1 MPLDRKINKSRKRA
15 KDSRA
20 DQDGR
25 VGHRD
30 IHASMRE
37 SVNLTPLPGPSGVAE
52 ASDATD
58 RNLEITINFPAST
71 QDSAALEPLQG
82 EMNDNFHGDAAADSP
97 VGLTAR
103 EMRRAGLTNETI
115 WEKVAAREER
125 ARKSRFAFLQVPLY
139 YHVGGGVAEPPRCRK
154 RAFEAGNEPSSR
166 SSSSSEGSRSS
177 SSRASQ
183 PSRSSL
189 IGLGDG
195 GKSARR
201 TAGTEGG

>member
-1 MPLDRKINKSRKRA
+1 MPLDRKLNKSRKRA
-15 KDSRA
+15 KVSRA

-25 VGHRD
+25 ARHND

-58 RNLEITINFPAST
+58 RNPEIYKNFPAST

-82 EMNDNFHGDAAADSP
+82 EMNDNFHGDAAANSP
-97 VGLTAR
+97 GGLTAH
-103 EMRRAGLTNETI
+103 ELRRAGLTSETI

-125 ARKSRFAFLQVPLY
+125 ARKSRFASLQVPPIY
-139 YHVGGGVAEPPRCRK
+139 YHVGGGVAEPPRGRK
-154 RAFEAGNEPSSR
+154 RASEAGNEPSSR
-166 SSSSSEGSRSS
+166 SSSSSESS
-177 SSRASQ
+177 LFSGSRASQ
-183 PSRSSL
+183 PPRSSL

-195 GKSARR
+195 GEGARR
-201 TAGTEGG
+201 TAGVS